1 VRRGGWIRRRRGE
14 GGEGRG
20 GGGEGRRKRMRSYL
34 EAVDGA
40 IASQVH
46 SHL

>member
-1 VRRGGWIRRRRGE
+1 MRGR
-14 GGEGRG
+14 
-20 GGGEGRRKRMRSYL
+20 GGEGRRKRMRSYL

-46 SHL
+46 RHLQDRGEERG